1 MLKQTGSGRFQYVYY
16 VGYLKS
22 LDLSNFDTSNVT
34 TMDSMLRACTSLTTL
49 DLSNF
54 NTSNVTNMDAM
65 FTCVISSYEYYY
77 YYNNSTATRS
87 LLIIIF
93 VSDLWDISK
102 VTGESQLI
110 TRMFNG
116 CESLVGAT
124 SYNSSK
130 TNRTYANYTTG
141 YLTHKSNS

>member
-1 MLKQTGSGRFQYVYY
+1 MFC
-16 VGYLKS
+16 
-22 LDLSNFDTSNVT
+22 
-34 TMDSMLRACTSLTTL
+34 ACTSLSTL

-65 FTCVISSYEYYY
+65 FTCMISSYEYYY

-87 LLIIIF
+87 SLTTIF

-116 CESLVGAT
+116 CESLVGAIP
-124 SYNSSK
+124 YDSSK
-130 TNRTYANYTTG
+130 TDRTYANYTTG
-141 YLTHKSNS
+141 YLTYKGNS